1 MSEVVSVDQLMWPA
15 FFQEMADKILE
26 YKDRREELAHI
37 VTDAYKKAGR
47 KPFKSLQGQLV
58 DMDPFTV
65 FATFNRGIGIETRKD
80 LATAYKELLD
90 IESPVPDDGYV
101 GVPVLNNMLS
111 AFASYWGDE
120 PDRITRIW
128 ELFEAAINYAKD
140 KNVDT
145 RTQFISAYDN
155 SNDIWGGMR
164 LQGLFWSR
172 PFDYLSCD
180 STNIEFLRNRG
191 ISLPNKRVNKIKKQS
206 GEAYLEFC
214 EEIANKI
221 DPNFVELSAEAYEE
235 RKQDEASKD
244 SEVVEVDEEEE
255 PDYEYDPLSELYLD
269 DDKLNLIR
277 TTLENKKNIILQGAP
292 GTGKTFAAKRI
303 AYALME
309 MKDDSRLEFIQ
320 FHQSYSYEDFMLGY
334 RPTRDGFELREGVF
348 YRFCNKSRED
358 RERDYYL
365 IIDEINRGNVSKI
378 FGEALMLIEADHRL
392 DADGEGDEVTLAYE
406 NRPFSVPDNLYI
418 IGLMN
423 TADRSL
429 AMIDYALRR
438 RFGFIEMEPAF
449 ENEKFIKD
457 MKDKNP
463 QNTRLQSLVAVVKEL
478 NYAIEHDPTL
488 GSGFCIGHSYFCSK
502 NSMTQDSLLTIVQTE
517 IVPLLQEYW
526 FDSPDKV
533 YEWASRLEDAIQDE
547 GIPNE

>member
-1 MSEVVSVDQLMWPA
+1 MSVVIAVDNLVWPA

-26 YKDRREELAHI
+26 YKDRREELAQI
-37 VTDAYKKAGR
+37 VTNAYKMANR

-65 FATFNRGIGIETRKD
+65 FATFNRGIGNETRRD
-80 LATAYKELLD
+80 LANAYKELLG

-128 ELFEAAINYAKD
+128 ELFEAAINYAHS
-140 KNVDT
+140 KNDVT
-145 RTQFISAYDN
+145 RARFLSAYDN

-180 STNIEFLRNRG
+180 SSNIEFLKNRG
-191 ISLPNKRVNKIKKQS
+191 IALPNKRVNKIKKQS

-214 EEIANKI
+214 EEIADKVNS
-221 DPNFVELSAEAYEE
+221 NFVELSAEAYEE
-235 RKQDEASKD
+235 RKLEEEANN
-244 SEVVEVDEEEE
+244 SEVVEGVQEEE
-255 PDYEYDPLSELYLD
+255 PDFEYDPFSELYID
-269 DDKLNLIR
+269 EEKLGLIQ
-277 TTLENKKNIILQGAP
+277 TTLKNKKNIILQGAP

-334 RPTRDGFELREGVF
+334 RPTQDGFELKEGVF
-348 YRFCNKSRED
+348 YRLCNKARED

-392 DADGEGDEVTLAYE
+392 DADGEGDEITLAYE
-406 NRPFSVPDNLYI
+406 NRTFSVPDNLYI

-457 MKDKNP
+457 MKDRNP
-463 QNTRLQSLVAVVKEL
+463 QNARLQSLVVVVKEL
-478 NYAIEHDPTL
+478 NHAIENDPTL
-488 GSGFCIGHSYFCSK
+488 GSGFCIGHSYLCSK
-502 NSMTQDSLLTIVQTE
+502 NSMTQDSLSTIVQTE

-526 FDSPDKV
+526 FDSPEKIN
-533 YEWASRLEDAIQDE
+533 EWAARLEGAIQGEDL
-547 GIPNE
+547 PNE